1 VLAGSKDPSHRT
13 SFFATV
19 AGRTA
24 AGLAGGVIRKIK
36 SGMVGISSRPYP
48 TFKRVFLGVVLALKT
63 RLKQGEV
70 PRDFA
75 LDGKVAVVTG

>member
-1 VLAGSKDPSHRT
+1 VLAGSKDPSHKT

-19 AGRTA
+19 AG
-24 AGLAGGVIRKIK
+24 LAGSVIRKIK
-36 SGMVGISSRPYP
+36 SGTVGISSRPCP
-48 TFKRVFLGVVLALKT
+48 TFKRVFLRVVLTLKT

-75 LDGKVAVVTG
+75 LDDKVAVVTG